1 MAQSPPLLVTATL
14 FAIMFALGVGLPFD
28 GLSRWQQHRGLLL
41 RGLIGTCLLV
51 PVAAALLLLL
61 PPTMALSQPARF
73 SIALMAVCPSAPLL
87 LRKAGKQGGDRI
99 LAALLQV
106 AAALAAIITIP
117 LLASGFTRIFGVE
130 GWQVQSHH
138 VAAQVALVQLLPL
151 LLGLLFRRFAPSW
164 ASRLETPLDR
174 LANGLLLLLLVLVV
188 LWKTAPLLVTYV
200 GANLIALP
208 VMAALVLISLAL
220 GYGLTNRDPCLGIT
234 LALATSMR
242 NPGLALLLAST
253 YAPEVPAV
261 KLGILVYLLITVL
274 LSIPFLSWQR
284 SLQT

>member
-14 FAIMFALGVGLPFD
+14 FAIMFALGVGLPLD
-28 GLSRWQQHRGLLL
+28 GLGRWQQHRGLLL

-87 LRKAGKQGGDRI
+87 MRKAGKQGGDRI

-151 LLGLLFRRFAPSW
+151 LLGLLVRRFAPSW

-174 LANGLLLLLLVLVV
+174 LANGLLLLLVLVV
-188 LWKTAPLLVTYV
+188 LGKTAPLLVTYV

-220 GYGLTNRDPCLGIT
+220 GYGLANRDPCLGVT
-234 LALATSMR
+234 LALVTSMR
-242 NPGLALLLAST
+242 NPGLALLLAGI
-253 YAPEVPAV
+253 YAPEMPAV

-274 LSIPFLSWQR
+274 LSIPFLRWQR
-284 SLQT
+284 RLQA

>member
-14 FAIMFALGVGLPFD
+14 FAIMFALGVGLPLD
-28 GLSRWQQHRGLLL
+28 GLGRWQQHRGLLL

-87 LRKAGKQGGDRI
+87 MRKAGKQGGDRI

-151 LLGLLFRRFAPSW
+151 LLGLLVRRFAPSW

-174 LANGLLLLLLVLVV
+174 LANGLLLLLVLVV
-188 LWKTAPLLVTYV
+188 LGKTAPLLVTYV

-220 GYGLTNRDPCLGIT
+220 GYGLTNRDPCLGVT
-234 LALATSMR
+234 LALVTSMR
-242 NPGLALLLAST
+242 NPGLALLLAGI
-253 YAPEVPAV
+253 YAPEMPAV

-274 LSIPFLSWQR
+274 LSIPFLRWQR
-284 SLQT
+284 SLQS

>member
-14 FAIMFALGVGLPFD
+14 FAIMFALGVGLPLD
-28 GLSRWQQHRGLLL
+28 GLGRWQQHRGLLL
-41 RGLIGTCLLV
+41 RGLVGTCLLV

-87 LRKAGKQGGDRI
+87 MRKAGKQGGDRI

-151 LLGLLFRRFAPSW
+151 LLGLLVRRFAPSW
-164 ASRLETPLDR
+164 ASRLEPPLDC
-174 LANGLLLLLLVLVV
+174 LANGLLLLLVLVV
-188 LWKTAPLLVTYV
+188 LGKTAPLLVTYV

-220 GYGLTNRDPCLGIT
+220 GYGLANRDPCLGVT
-234 LALATSMR
+234 LALVTSMR
-242 NPGLALLLAST
+242 NPGLALLLAGI
-253 YAPEVPAV
+253 YAPEMPAV

-274 LSIPFLSWQR
+274 LSIPFLRWQR
-284 SLQT
+284 SLQS

>member
-1 MAQSPPLLVTATL
+1 MAQSPPLLVSATL
-14 FAIMFALGVGLPFD
+14 FAIMFALGVGLPLD

-51 PVAAALLLLL
+51 PVAAALLLWL
-61 PPTMALSQPARF
+61 PPTTALSQPARF

-87 LRKAGKQGGDRI
+87 MRKAGKQGGDRI

-106 AAALAAIITIP
+106 TAALAAIITIP
-117 LLASGFTRIFGVE
+117 LLVSGFTRIFAVE

-138 VAAQVALVQLLPL
+138 VAAQVAAVQLLPL
-151 LLGLLFRRFAPSW
+151 LLGVAVRRFAPRW
-164 ASRLETPLDR
+164 ATRLETPLDR
-174 LANGLLLLLLVLVV
+174 FSNGLLLLLVLAV
-188 LWKTAPLLVTYV
+188 LWKTAPLLVTFI

-208 VMAALVLISLAL
+208 VMAALVFISLVL
-220 GYGLTNRDPCLGIT
+220 GYGLSNRVPHLGIT

-242 NPGLALLLAST
+242 NPGLALLLAGT
-253 YAPEVPAV
+253 YAPEFPAI

-274 LSIPFLSWQR
+274 LSIPFLKWQR
-284 SLQT
+284 RLQA

>member
-1 MAQSPPLLVTATL
+1 MSQSPPLLVSATL
-14 FAIMFALGVGLPFD
+14 FAIMFALGLGLPLD
-28 GLSRWQQHRGLLL
+28 GLTRWQQHRGLLL
-41 RGLIGTCLLV
+41 RGLVGTCLLV
-51 PVAAALLLLL
+51 PVAAALLLLW
-61 PPTMALSQPARF
+61 PPTMAISQPARF

-138 VAAQVALVQLLPL
+138 VAKQVALVQLLPL
-151 LLGLLFRRFAPSW
+151 LLGLLFRRFVPRW

-174 LANGLLLLLLVLVV
+174 LANGLVLLLVLVV

-274 LSIPFLSWQR
+274 LSIPFLRWQR
-284 SLQT
+284 SLQA

>member
-14 FAIMFALGVGLPFD
+14 LAIMFALGVGLPLD
-28 GLSRWQQHRGLLL
+28 GLSRWQQHRRLLL

-87 LRKAGKQGGDRI
+87 MRKAGKQGGDRI

-151 LLGLLFRRFAPSW
+151 LLGLLVRRFAPSW

-174 LANGLLLLLLVLVV
+174 LANGLLLLLVLVV
-188 LWKTAPLLVTYV
+188 LGKTAPLLVTYV

-208 VMAALVLISLAL
+208 LMAALVLISLAL

-253 YAPEVPAV
+253 YAPEVPAL

>member
-14 FAIMFALGVGLPFD
+14 FAIMFALGVGLPLD
-28 GLSRWQQHRGLLL
+28 GLGRWQQHRGLLL

-87 LRKAGKQGGDRI
+87 MRKAGKQGGDRI

-151 LLGLLFRRFAPSW
+151 LLGLLVRRFAPSW
-164 ASRLETPLDR
+164 ASRLEPSLDR
-174 LANGLLLLLLVLVV
+174 LANGLLLLLVLVV
-188 LWKTAPLLVTYV
+188 LGKTAPLLVTYV

-220 GYGLTNRDPCLGIT
+220 GYGLANRDPCLGVT
-234 LALATSMR
+234 LALVTSMR
-242 NPGLALLLAST
+242 NPGLALLLAGI
-253 YAPEVPAV
+253 YAPEMLAV

-274 LSIPFLSWQR
+274 LSIPFLRWQR
-284 SLQT
+284 SLQS

>member
-14 FAIMFALGVGLPFD
+14 FAIMFALGVGLPLD
-28 GLSRWQQHRGLLL
+28 GLGRWQQHRGLLL

-87 LRKAGKQGGDRI
+87 MRKAGKQGGDRI

-151 LLGLLFRRFAPSW
+151 LLGLLVRRFAPKW
-164 ASRLETPLDR
+164 ASRLESPLDR
-174 LANGLLLLLLVLVV
+174 LANGLLLLLVLVV

-220 GYGLTNRDPCLGIT
+220 GYRLANRDPCLGVT
-234 LALATSMR
+234 LALVTSMR
-242 NPGLALLLAST
+242 NPGLALLLAGI
-253 YAPEVPAV
+253 YAPEMPAV

-274 LSIPFLSWQR
+274 LSIPFLRCQR
-284 SLQT
+284 RLQA

>member
-14 FAIMFALGVGLPFD
+14 FAIMFALGVGLPLD
-28 GLSRWQQHRGLLL
+28 GLGRWQQHRGLLL

-87 LRKAGKQGGDRI
+87 MRKAGKQGGDRI

-151 LLGLLFRRFAPSW
+151 LLGLLVRRFAPSW
-164 ASRLETPLDR
+164 ASRLENPLDR
-174 LANGLLLLLLVLVV
+174 LANGLLLLLVLVV
-188 LWKTAPLLVTYV
+188 LWRTAPLLV
-200 GANLIALP
+200 P
-208 VMAALVLISLAL
+208 
-220 GYGLTNRDPCLGIT
+220 
-234 LALATSMR
+234 
-242 NPGLALLLAST
+242 
-253 YAPEVPAV
+253 
-261 KLGILVYLLITVL
+261 
-274 LSIPFLSWQR
+274 
-284 SLQT
+284 

>member
-284 SLQT
+284 SLQA

>member
-1 MAQSPPLLVTATL
+1 MAQSPPLLVSATL
-14 FAIMFALGVGLPFD
+14 FAIMFALGVGLPLD

-41 RGLIGTCLLV
+41 RGLVGTCLLV

-87 LRKAGKQGGDRI
+87 MRKAGKQGGDRI

-151 LLGLLFRRFAPSW
+151 LLGLLFRRFAPRW
-164 ASRLETPLDR
+164 ASRLENPLDR
-174 LANGLLLLLLVLVV
+174 VANGLLLLLVLVV

-220 GYGLTNRDPCLGIT
+220 GYGLTNRDPCLGVT

-242 NPGLALLLAST
+242 NPGLALLLAGI

-261 KLGILVYLLITVL
+261 KLGILVYLLMTVL
-274 LSIPFLSWQR
+274 LSIPFLKWQR
-284 SLQT
+284 RLQA

>member
-14 FAIMFALGVGLPFD
+14 FAIMFALGVGLPLD
-28 GLSRWQQHRGLLL
+28 GLGRWQQHRGLLL

-51 PVAAALLLLL
+51 PVAAALLLLM

-87 LRKAGKQGGDRI
+87 MRKAGKQGGDRI

-151 LLGLLFRRFAPSW
+151 LLGLLVRRFAPSW

-174 LANGLLLLLLVLVV
+174 LANGLLLLLVLVV
-188 LWKTAPLLVTYV
+188 LGKTAPLLVTYV

-220 GYGLTNRDPCLGIT
+220 GYGLANRDPCLGVT
-234 LALATSMR
+234 LALVTSMR
-242 NPGLALLLAST
+242 NPGLALLLAGI
-253 YAPEVPAV
+253 YAPEMPAV

-274 LSIPFLSWQR
+274 LSIPFLRWQR
-284 SLQT
+284 SLQS

>member
-14 FAIMFALGVGLPFD
+14 FAIMFALGVGLPLD
-28 GLSRWQQHRGLLL
+28 GLGRWQQHRGLLL
-41 RGLIGTCLLV
+41 RGLVGTCLLV

-87 LRKAGKQGGDRI
+87 MRKAGKQGGDRI

-151 LLGLLFRRFAPSW
+151 LLGLLVRRFAPSW

-174 LANGLLLLLLVLVV
+174 LANGLLLLLVLVV
-188 LWKTAPLLVTYV
+188 LGKTAPLLVTYV

-220 GYGLTNRDPCLGIT
+220 GYGLANRDPCLGVT
-234 LALATSMR
+234 LALVTSMR
-242 NPGLALLLAST
+242 NPGLALLLAGI
-253 YAPEVPAV
+253 YAPEMPAV

-274 LSIPFLSWQR
+274 LSIPFLRWQR
-284 SLQT
+284 SLQS

>member
-14 FAIMFALGVGLPFD
+14 FAIMFALGVGLPLD
-28 GLSRWQQHRGLLL
+28 GLGRWQQHRGLLL

-87 LRKAGKQGGDRI
+87 MRKAGKQGGDRI
-99 LAALLQV
+99 LAGLLQV

-151 LLGLLFRRFAPSW
+151 LLGLLVRRFAPSW

-174 LANGLLLLLLVLVV
+174 LANGLLLLLVLVV
-188 LWKTAPLLVTYV
+188 LGKTAPLLVTYV

-220 GYGLTNRDPCLGIT
+220 GYGLANRDPCLGVT
-234 LALATSMR
+234 LALVTSMR
-242 NPGLALLLAST
+242 NPGLALLLAGI
-253 YAPEVPAV
+253 YAPEMPAV

-274 LSIPFLSWQR
+274 LSIPFLRWQR
-284 SLQT
+284 SLQS

>member
-14 FAIMFALGVGLPFD
+14 FAIMFALGVGLPLD
-28 GLSRWQQHRGLLL
+28 GLGRWQQHRGLLL

-87 LRKAGKQGGDRI
+87 MRKAGKQGGDRI

-151 LLGLLFRRFAPSW
+151 LLGLLVRRFAPKW
-164 ASRLETPLDR
+164 ASRLESPLDR
-174 LANGLLLLLLVLVV
+174 LANGLLLLLVLVV

-220 GYGLTNRDPCLGIT
+220 GYGLANRDPCLGVT
-234 LALATSMR
+234 LALVTSMR
-242 NPGLALLLAST
+242 NPGLALLLAGI
-253 YAPEVPAV
+253 YAPEMPAV

-274 LSIPFLSWQR
+274 LSIPFLRCQR
-284 SLQT
+284 RLQA

>member
-1 MAQSPPLLVTATL
+1 M
-14 FAIMFALGVGLPFD
+14 
-28 GLSRWQQHRGLLL
+28 

-51 PVAAALLLLL
+51 PVAAALLLWL

-87 LRKAGKQGGDRI
+87 MRKAGKQGGDRI

-106 AAALAAIITIP
+106 SAALAAIITIP

-130 GWQVQSHH
+130 GWQVQSHL
-138 VAAQVALVQLLPL
+138 VAKQVALVQLLPL
-151 LLGLLFRRFAPSW
+151 LLGLLTRRCAPEL

-174 LANGLLLLLLVLVV
+174 LSNGLLLLLVLVV
-188 LWKTAPLLVTYV
+188 LWKTAPLLVNYV
-200 GANLIALP
+200 GANLVALP

-220 GYGLTNRDPCLGIT
+220 GYGLTNRDPCLGVT

-242 NPGLALLLAST
+242 NPGLALLLAGI

-261 KLGILVYLLITVL
+261 KLGILVYLLMTIL
-274 LSIPFLSWQR
+274 LSIPFLRWQR
-284 SLQT
+284 VLKA

>member
-14 FAIMFALGVGLPFD
+14 FAIMFALGVGLPLD
-28 GLSRWQQHRGLLL
+28 GLGRWQQHRGLLL

-87 LRKAGKQGGDRI
+87 MRKAGKQGGDRI

-151 LLGLLFRRFAPSW
+151 LLGLLVRRFAPSW

-174 LANGLLLLLLVLVV
+174 LANGLLLLLVLVV
-188 LWKTAPLLVTYV
+188 LGKTAPLLVTYV

-220 GYGLTNRDPCLGIT
+220 GYGLANRDPCLGVT
-234 LALATSMR
+234 LALVTSMR
-242 NPGLALLLAST
+242 NPGLALLLAGI
-253 YAPEVPAV
+253 YAPEMPAV

-274 LSIPFLSWQR
+274 LSIPFLRWQR
-284 SLQT
+284 SLQS

>member
-14 FAIMFALGVGLPFD
+14 FAIMFALGVGLPLD
-28 GLSRWQQHRGLLL
+28 GLGRWQQHRGLLL

-61 PPTMALSQPARF
+61 PPTMSLSQPARF

-87 LRKAGKQGGDRI
+87 MRKAGKQGGDRI

-130 GWQVQSHH
+130 GWQVQSQH

-151 LLGLLFRRFAPSW
+151 LLGLLVRRFAPSW
-164 ASRLETPLDR
+164 ASRLEKPLDR
-174 LANGLLLLLLVLVV
+174 LANGLLLLLVLVV

-200 GANLIALP
+200 GVNLIALP

-220 GYGLTNRDPCLGIT
+220 GYGLANRDPCLGVT

-242 NPGLALLLAST
+242 NPGLALLLAGI
-253 YAPEVPAV
+253 YAPEMPAV

-274 LSIPFLSWQR
+274 LSIPFLRWQR
-284 SLQT
+284 SLQP

>member
-14 FAIMFALGVGLPFD
+14 FAIMFALGVGLPLD
-28 GLSRWQQHRGLLL
+28 GLGRWQQHRGLLL

-87 LRKAGKQGGDRI
+87 MRKAGKQGGDRI

-151 LLGLLFRRFAPSW
+151 LLGLLVRRFAPSW

-174 LANGLLLLLLVLVV
+174 LANGLLLLLVLVV
-188 LWKTAPLLVTYV
+188 LGKTAPLLVTYV

-220 GYGLTNRDPCLGIT
+220 GYGLANRDPSLGVT
-234 LALATSMR
+234 LALVTSMR
-242 NPGLALLLAST
+242 NPGLALLLAGI
-253 YAPEVPAV
+253 YAPEMPAV

-274 LSIPFLSWQR
+274 LSIPFLRWQR
-284 SLQT
+284 SLQS

>member
-28 GLSRWQQHRGLLL
+28 GLGRWQQHRGLLL

-87 LRKAGKQGGDRI
+87 MRKAGKQGGDRI

-151 LLGLLFRRFAPSW
+151 LLGLLVRRFAPSW
-164 ASRLETPLDR
+164 ASRLEKPLDR
-174 LANGLLLLLLVLVV
+174 LANGLLLLLVLVV

-220 GYGLTNRDPCLGIT
+220 GYGLANRDPCLGVT
-234 LALATSMR
+234 LALVTSMR
-242 NPGLALLLAST
+242 NPGLALLLAGI
-253 YAPEVPAV
+253 YAPEMPAV

-274 LSIPFLSWQR
+274 LSIPFLRWQR
-284 SLQT
+284 SLQS

>member
-14 FAIMFALGVGLPFD
+14 FAIMFALGVGLPLD
-28 GLSRWQQHRGLLL
+28 GLGRWQQYRGLLL

-87 LRKAGKQGGDRI
+87 MRKAGKQGGDRI

-151 LLGLLFRRFAPSW
+151 LLGLLVRRFAPSW
-164 ASRLETPLDR
+164 ASRLEKPLDR
-174 LANGLLLLLLVLVV
+174 LANGLLLLLVLVV

-220 GYGLTNRDPCLGIT
+220 GYGLANRDSCLGVT
-234 LALATSMR
+234 LALVTSMR
-242 NPGLALLLAST
+242 NPGLALLLAGI
-253 YAPEVPAV
+253 YAPEMPAV

-274 LSIPFLSWQR
+274 LSIPFLRWQR
-284 SLQT
+284 SLQS

>member
-14 FAIMFALGVGLPFD
+14 FAIMFALGVGLPLD
-28 GLSRWQQHRGLLL
+28 GLGRWQQHRGLLL

-87 LRKAGKQGGDRI
+87 MRKAGKQGGDRI

-151 LLGLLFRRFAPSW
+151 LLGLLVRRFAPSW

-174 LANGLLLLLLVLVV
+174 LANGLLLLLVLVV
-188 LWKTAPLLVTYV
+188 LGKTAPLLVTYV

-220 GYGLTNRDPCLGIT
+220 GYGLANRDPCLGVT
-234 LALATSMR
+234 LALVTSMR
-242 NPGLALLLAST
+242 NPGLALLLAGI
-253 YAPEVPAV
+253 YAPEMPAV

-274 LSIPFLSWQR
+274 LSIPFLRWQR
-284 SLQT
+284 SLQV

>member
-1 MAQSPPLLVTATL
+1 MAQSPPLLVSATL
-14 FAIMFALGVGLPFD
+14 FAIMFALGVGLPLD
-28 GLSRWQQHRGLLL
+28 GLGRWQQHRGLLL

-87 LRKAGKQGGDRI
+87 MRKAGKQGGDRI

-151 LLGLLFRRFAPSW
+151 LLGLLVRRFAPSW
-164 ASRLETPLDR
+164 ASRLEPPLDR
-174 LANGLLLLLLVLVV
+174 LANGLLLLLVLVV
-188 LWKTAPLLVTYV
+188 LGKTAPLLVTYV

-220 GYGLTNRDPCLGIT
+220 GYGLATRDPCLGVT
-234 LALATSMR
+234 LALVTSMR
-242 NPGLALLLAST
+242 NPGIALLLAGI
-253 YAPEVPAV
+253 YAPEMPAV

-274 LSIPFLSWQR
+274 LSIPFLRWQR
-284 SLQT
+284 SLQS

>member
-14 FAIMFALGVGLPFD
+14 FAIMFALGVGLPLD
-28 GLSRWQQHRGLLL
+28 GLGRWQQHRGLLL

-61 PPTMALSQPARF
+61 PPTMSLSQPARF

-87 LRKAGKQGGDRI
+87 MRKAGKQGGDRI

-130 GWQVQSHH
+130 GWQVQSQH

-151 LLGLLFRRFAPSW
+151 LLGLLVRRFAPSW
-164 ASRLETPLDR
+164 ASRLEKPLDR
-174 LANGLLLLLLVLVV
+174 LANGLLLLLVLVV
-188 LWKTAPLLVTYV
+188 LLKTAPLLVTYV

-220 GYGLTNRDPCLGIT
+220 GYGLANRDPCLGVT
-234 LALATSMR
+234 LALVTSMR
-242 NPGLALLLAST
+242 NPGLALLLAGI
-253 YAPEVPAV
+253 YAPEMPAV

-274 LSIPFLSWQR
+274 LSIPFLRWQR